1 MNISFKKKELAL
13 LEYVAKNYLT
23 GINGTSSAYE
33 MEDVI
38 YSIIKKVDQ
47 GIFWR
52 RSDYELWGNGRLP
65 QPSLEDRNS
74 AKEKLDEE
82 YLDDIWLAQR

>member
-13 LEYVAKNYLT
+13 LEYMAKNYLE
-23 GINGTSSAYE
+23 GINGTSSAWE

-47 GIFWR
+47 GIWEF
-52 RSDYELWGNGRLP
+52 DYKLWGDGRLP
-65 QPSLEDRNS
+65 QPSFENREL
-74 AKEKLDEE
+74 AKEKVGND
-82 YLDDIWLAQR
+82 YLDDVWLAQR

>member
-1 MNISFKKKELAL
+1 MNISFKKKEVAL
-13 LEYVAKNYLT
+13 LEYVAKRYLT

-47 GIFWR
+47 GIWEF
-52 RSDYELWGNGRLP
+52 DYELWGDGRLT

-82 YLDDIWLAQR
+82 YLDDVWLAQR